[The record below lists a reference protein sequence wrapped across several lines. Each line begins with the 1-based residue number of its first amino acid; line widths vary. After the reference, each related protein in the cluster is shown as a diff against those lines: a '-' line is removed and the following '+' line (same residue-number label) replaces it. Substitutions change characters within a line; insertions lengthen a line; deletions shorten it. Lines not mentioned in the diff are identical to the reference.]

1 MPVVPTKKPVEN
13 VKQFARA
20 LDDAIQRSGLSGPR
34 IAEKATAT
42 GVNVAQST
50 IATWL
55 GGKRPGRPAQVFAVE
70 KALDLPPGSLS
81 AYLGYLPTGLYRVGI
96 EAAIAMDDT
105 LDERARQSLLDMVK
119 RHRPPTGD
127 VRDTP

>member
-1 MPVVPTKKPVEN
+1 VPTVARKRSIEN
-13 VKQFARA
+13 VRQFAGA
-20 LDDAIQRSGLSGPR
+20 LDDAIKRSGLSGPR

-55 GGKRPGRPAQVFAVE
+55 GGKRPGRPEQVFAVE

-81 AYLGYLPTGLYRVGI
+81 AYLGYLPTELYRVGI
-96 EAAIAMDDT
+96 EAAIALDDT
-105 LDERARQSLLDMVK
+105 LDERARQSLLDMIK
-119 RHRPPTGD
+119 RHRPAGGD
-127 VRDTP
+127 VSDTP